1 MNHERTPCNMG
12 VTVLAEIFTS
22 GAKWAKKY
30 RSELFLKNF
39 SKISEILGKNRPK
52 WQKSDFF
59 DLDFSGTKNGR
70 GNKFQE
76 HLWWENVWIFI
87 IFWNFEEILRRGH
100 DTEIF
105 HFSVFSGFH
114 FSVREL
120 PPNFFS
126 GANRTKCTQ
135 NIKNPPYGKSL
146 KLRNWPF
153 CPKRDFSVFLIF
165 SENLSKFSKNFDSIK
180 FLGQFPTFYL
190 FWPSLYLKNKNPK
203 IAFKVGHPTLAA
215 PFWTFLPI
223 FPRFFPSARKP
234 SRGSPKFQLPSNS
247 LDNFAHFYQYR
258 PCLYIEI

>member
-76 HLWWENVWIFI
+76 HLWWENVWIFR

-120 PPNFFS
+120 PPNFFCFIIYV
-126 GANRTKCTQ
+126 K
-135 NIKNPPYGKSL
+135 
-146 KLRNWPF
+146 F
-153 CPKRDFSVFLIF
+153 HIF
-165 SENLSKFSKNFDSIK
+165 SRSIFVKFVTGSS
-180 FLGQFPTFYL
+180 
-190 FWPSLYLKNKNPK
+190 
-203 IAFKVGHPTLAA
+203 
-215 PFWTFLPI
+215 
-223 FPRFFPSARKP
+223 RK
-234 SRGSPKFQLPSNS
+234 RWLMGYTK
-247 LDNFAHFYQYR
+247 
-258 PCLYIEI
+258 

>member
-30 RSELFLKNF
+30 RSELFLKIF

-120 PPNFFS
+120 PPNFF
-126 GANRTKCTQ
+126 GGTNRTHCTQ

-165 SENLSKFSKNFDSIK
+165 SETLSKFSKNFDSIK

-203 IAFKVGHPTLAA
+203 IAFKVGHPTSAA

-247 LDNFAHFYQYR
+247 LDNFARFYQYR
-258 PCLYIEI
+258 ACLYIEI